1 MNDSSRSFSVLMSL
15 YHKEDPVYLDSCFAS
30 LASQLL
36 SPTEIVCVFDGPLN
50 AELENVVL
58 KWSEKINI
66 NIVRLPVN
74 VGLGNALN
82 KGLAHCTFDIVARM
96 DSDDICLPER
106 FQKQIPL
113 FFSDK
118 DLILLGSRID
128 EFEVCENKVKSVRK
142 VPLSEGEIRECCK
155 IKNPFNHMT
164 VVFRKKEILSLGG
177 YQHHF
182 LMEDYN
188 LWLRVIA
195 KGYKVGNIDSSLV
208 KARVGNGMV
217 GRRKGLKYVKSEWE
231 LFMLKKNLGFHPFFS
246 GICIFLMRSIP
257 RLLPKTM
264 LSMLY
269 SISRTNN

>member
-15 YHKEDPVYLDSCFAS
+15 YYKEKPVFLDSCFAS
-30 LASQLL
+30 LANQLL
-36 SPTEIVCVFDGPLN
+36 FPTEIVCVFDGPLN
-50 AELENVVL
+50 AELEAVVL
-58 KWSEKINI
+58 KWSEKLNI

-82 KGLAHCTFDIVARM
+82 KGLAHCSFDIVARM

-113 FFSDK
+113 FFNDK
-118 DLILLGSRID
+118 DLILLGSGID
-128 EFEVCENKVKSVRK
+128 EFEVCENTIKSVRK
-142 VPLSEGEIRECCK
+142 VPLSQAEIREYCK

-177 YQHHF
+177 YLHHF

-217 GRRKGLKYVKSEWE
+217 GRRKGINYIKSEWE
-231 LFMLKKNLGFHPFFS
+231 LFMLKKKLGFQSFFS
-246 GICIFLMRSIP
+246 GICVFLMRSVP
-257 RLLPKTM
+257 RLLPKRM

-269 SISRTNN
+269 NISRAKN

>member
-1 MNDSSRSFSVLMSL
+1 MNDTSGSFSVLMSL
-15 YHKEDPVYLDSCFAS
+15 YYKEDPVYLDSCFAS
-30 LASQLL
+30 LANQSLL
-36 SPTEIVCVFDGPLN
+36 PTEIVCVFDGPLN
-50 AELENVVL
+50 ADLENVVL
-58 KWSEKINI
+58 KWSEKLNV

-82 KGLAHCTFDIVARM
+82 KGLAHCSFDIVARM

-118 DLILLGSRID
+118 DLILLGSGID
-128 EFEVCENKVKSVRK
+128 EFEVCENTIKSVRK
-142 VPLSEGEIRECCK
+142 VPLSQAEIRESCK

-164 VVFRKKEILSLGG
+164 VVFRKNKILSLGG

-195 KGYKVGNIDSSLV
+195 KGYKVENVDSSLV

-217 GRRKGLKYVKSEWE
+217 GRRKGIKYIKSEWE
-231 LFMLKKNLGFHPFFS
+231 LFMLKKKLGFQSFIP
-246 GICIFLMRSIP
+246 GICVFLMRSVP

-269 SISRTNN
+269 NISRAKN

>member
-1 MNDSSRSFSVLMSL
+1 MNDSSKSFSVLMSL
-15 YHKEDPVYLDSCFAS
+15 YHKEEPVFLDTCFAS
-30 LASQLL
+30 LANQLL

-50 AELENVVL
+50 AGLENVVF
-58 KWSEKINI
+58 KWSEKMNI

-82 KGLAHCTFDIVARM
+82 KGLAHCSYDIVARM

-113 FFSDK
+113 FFSDN
-118 DLILLGSRID
+118 DLILLGSGID
-128 EFEVCENKVKSVRK
+128 EFEVCENKVKSIRK
-142 VPLSEGEIRECCK
+142 VPLSEAEIRECCK

-195 KGYKVGNIDSSLV
+195 KGYKVGNIDCSLV

-217 GRRKGLKYVKSEWE
+217 GRRKGVKYIKSEWE
-231 LFMLKKNLGFHPFFS
+231 LFILKKNLGLHSFFS
-246 GICIFLMRSIP
+246 GLCIFLMRSIP
-257 RLLPKTM
+257 RLLPVTM

-269 SISRTNN
+269 NISRTRN